1 MRELRTARCPAGVS
15 LTFAVVVGL
24 SDLQK
29 PKDAGHAAQTRVS
42 IGLLQTEYH
51 ALEQVQHSLVH
62 LSTDLLQQ

>member
-1 MRELRTARCPAGVS
+1 MGELWTACCPAGTS

-29 PKDAGHAAQTRVS
+29 PEDAGHATQTRVG

-51 ALEQVQHSLVH
+51 ALEQVQHSLIH